1 MVENKSVLILGAN
14 SDIAKYIAIN
24 FYKKNYKLTLLSRNI
39 DQIRS
44 FLISKK
50 ISLETIELI
59 KMDLK
64 DIETFELYYKNLK
77 LKHDIVICAIGEL
90 ASSDDILND
99 DILDNMINI
108 NYIYPS
114 KCLEIISNSFVK
126 ENSNKE
132 RIILGISSV
141 AGERGRAQNFHYGA
155 AKSAFTVFLSGLR
168 QKLSFSKLL

>member
-1 MVENKSVLILGAN
+1 M
-14 SDIAKYIAIN
+14 
-24 FYKKNYKLTLLSRNI
+24 
-39 DQIRS
+39 
-44 FLISKK
+44 
-50 ISLETIELI
+50 LETIELI

-155 AKSAFTVFLSGLR
+155 AKALSRFLSGLR
-168 QKLSFSKLL
+168 QRLSFSKITVISVSLGFVKQK